1 MAFAKSG
8 DVTIYFDTFGRA
20 SDPAVLLVSGLGSQC
35 IGYEEEYCDM
45 IASNGYFVIRF
56 DNRDVGLSSRCDE
69 ATLNGA
75 AGSGA
80 ASQANPSNSPYTL
93 TDMANDGFSVL
104 DELGVERAH
113 VSGASMGGM
122 IAQAMAIDHPQRL
135 YSLTSIMSTTGDP
148 DVGQSTPEA
157 QHLLLSIVPS
167 DLEGFIAMQL
177 QAARTWGSPDGFD
190 SNAVRSAAV
199 RAFERTSEPAGF
211 ARQLKAIRLSGSR
224 TEALRSLKVPTLV
237 IHGSADTL
245 VSPSGGERTAEVIPN
260 ARFVLIDG
268 MGHDR
273 PPMFWKQLVGLQVS
287 HFQSC

>member
-1 MAFAKSG
+1 
-8 DVTIYFDTFGRA
+8 
-20 SDPAVLLVSGLGSQC
+20 
-35 IGYEEEYCDM
+35 
-45 IASNGYFVIRF
+45 
-56 DNRDVGLSSRCDE
+56 
-69 ATLNGA
+69 
-75 AGSGA
+75 
-80 ASQANPSNSPYTL
+80 
-93 TDMANDGFSVL
+93 
-104 DELGVERAH
+104 
-113 VSGASMGGM
+113 M
-122 IAQAMAIDHPQRL
+122 IAQVMAIDHPQRL

-167 DLEGFIAMQL
+167 DLEGFLATQL
-177 QAARTWGSPDGFD
+177 QAGRTWGSPNGFD

-224 TEALRSLKVPTLV
+224 TEALRSMEIPTLV

-260 ARFVLIDG
+260 ARFVLIEG

-273 PPMFWKQLVGLQVS
+273 PPMFWKQLVGLQVT